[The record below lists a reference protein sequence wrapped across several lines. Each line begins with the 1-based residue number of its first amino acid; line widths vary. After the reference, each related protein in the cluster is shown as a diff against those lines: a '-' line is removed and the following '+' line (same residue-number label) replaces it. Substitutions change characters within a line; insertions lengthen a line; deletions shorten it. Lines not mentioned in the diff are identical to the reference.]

1 LHGEEVRAMP
11 WKETCA
17 VEERRAFIEAW
28 MTREFGMTELSE
40 RFGVSRPTAYKWVE
54 RFRLEGDAGL
64 LDASC
69 APHHHPNAVDA
80 QQVADIL
87 ELKRC
92 HLRWGPV
99 TIHDWL
105 LRERGQQRWPAA
117 STVGQILARHG
128 LVLPRKRRRR
138 TPPQTLPLAAADRPN
153 AVWSADFKGNFALGD
168 RRVCYPLTITD
179 NYSRFLLCCQGLY
192 DPDARHCRPHF
203 ERCFR
208 DHGLPCAIRT
218 DNGPPFASIAIGG
231 LSALSVWWIKL
242 GITPERITPG
252 CPQENGRHE
261 RMHRTLKAWTASPPK
276 ATLNAQQHA
285 FNRFGNEYNRE
296 RPHRSLA
303 RASPAHRYRTSP
315 RPYPERLPEIAYPDN
330 FILRKVKSG
339 GHMKWHGDAV
349 YITKILEGEYIGL
362 KALSND
368 CYEVYFGMV
377 PLGIFDARRRRI
389 VKPRPPNV

>member
-1 LHGEEVRAMP
+1 LHGEEVHAMP

-28 MTREFGMTELSE
+28 SSREFEMAELSE

-54 RFRLEGDAGL
+54 RYRLEGEAGL
-64 LDASC
+64 ADASR
-69 APHHHPNAVDA
+69 APHHHPNAADEH
-80 QQVADIL
+80 QVAAIL
-87 ELKRC
+87 ALKRRYP
-92 HLRWGPV
+92 RWGPV
-99 TIHDWL
+99 TIRDWL
-105 LRERGQQRWPAA
+105 LRERGQQSWPAA

-128 LVLPRKRRRR
+128 LVQARKRRRR
-138 TPPQTLPLAAADRPN
+138 TAPQSLPLAAADRPN
-153 AVWSADFKGNFALGD
+153 AVWSADFKGNFALGN

-192 DPDARHCRPHF
+192 HPDGRHCRPYF

-218 DNGPPFASIAIGG
+218 DNGPPFASLALAG

-242 GITPERITPG
+242 GIRPERITPG

-261 RMHRTLKAWTASPPK
+261 RMHRTLKDSTTSPPK

-285 FNRFGNEYNRE
+285 FNRFGDEYNRV
-296 RPHRSLA
+296 RPHRSLE
-303 RASPAHRYRTSP
+303 RDSPAHRYRASP
-315 RPYPERLPEIAYPDN
+315 RPYPERLPEIAYPAEL
-330 FILRKVKSG
+330 ILRKVKSG
-339 GHMKWHGDAV
+339 GHMKWHGAAV

-362 KALSND
+362 KALDND
-368 CYEVYFGMV
+368 CYEVYFGML
-377 PLGIFDARRRRI
+377 PLGIFDARRGRI
-389 VKPRPPNV
+389 LKPSSSKV